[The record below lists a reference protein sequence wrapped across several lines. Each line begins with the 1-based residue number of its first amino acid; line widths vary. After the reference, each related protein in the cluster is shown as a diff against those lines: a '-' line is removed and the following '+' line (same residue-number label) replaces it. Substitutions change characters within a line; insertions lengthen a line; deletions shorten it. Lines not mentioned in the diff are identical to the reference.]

1 MLKTMIMTS
10 ASNHENLIGA
20 ELFSHSI
27 RKLNKDFQSLGQ
39 QTVKDYDSYGKGNEG
54 SACLMT
60 GYHFLLLRTRR
71 KIKLS
76 VAVSLS

>member
-1 MLKTMIMTS
+1 MTS
-10 ASNHENLIGA
+10 ASNHENLIGT

-39 QTVKDYDSYGKGNEG
+39 QTVKDYDSYEKGNEG

-60 GYHFLLLRTRR
+60 GLAIIFYFSEQGG
-71 KIKLS
+71 KQS
-76 VAVSLS
+76 